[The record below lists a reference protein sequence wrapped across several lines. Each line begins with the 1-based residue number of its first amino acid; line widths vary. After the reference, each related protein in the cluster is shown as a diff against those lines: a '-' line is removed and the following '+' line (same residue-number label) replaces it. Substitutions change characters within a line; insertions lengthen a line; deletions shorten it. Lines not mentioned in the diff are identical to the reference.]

1 VNSLAEYASFLSNKI
16 NFMLDAVLGLINIEQ
31 NDIFK
36 VFTIMSVVFL
46 PPTLIASI
54 FGMNFKYIPFLE
66 TEWGFWLSIVLMGLA
81 GILPLII
88 FKIKR
93 YI

>member
-1 VNSLAEYASFLSNKI
+1 
-16 NFMLDAVLGLINIEQ
+16 
-31 NDIFK
+31 
-36 VFTIMSVVFL
+36 MSVVFL

-54 FGMNFKYIPFLE
+54 FGMNFKFIPFLQ
-66 TEWGFWLSIVLMGLA
+66 TDWGVWVSLVLMVLSGA
-81 GILPLII
+81 LPLII